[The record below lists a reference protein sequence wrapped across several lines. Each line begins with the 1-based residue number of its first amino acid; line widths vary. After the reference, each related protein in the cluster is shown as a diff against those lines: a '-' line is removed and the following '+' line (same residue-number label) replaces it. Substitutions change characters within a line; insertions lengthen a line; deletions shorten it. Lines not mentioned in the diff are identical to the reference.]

1 MTTAMK
7 SSFLNM
13 LQKFYKNIT
22 KIQQILLTFLKKCNI
37 LRQVLTLEKN
47 L

>member
-1 MTTAMK
+1 
-7 SSFLNM
+7 M
-13 LQKFYKNIT
+13 LQKFYENIT
-22 KIQQILLTFLKKCNI
+22 KIRQILLTFLEKCNI